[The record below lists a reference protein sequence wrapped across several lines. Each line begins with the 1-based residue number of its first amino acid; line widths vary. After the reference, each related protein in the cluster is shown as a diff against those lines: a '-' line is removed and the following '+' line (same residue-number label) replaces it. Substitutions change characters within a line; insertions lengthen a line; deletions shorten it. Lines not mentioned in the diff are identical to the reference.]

1 MVIFF
6 NSRKM
11 VGVDRSMKTVIIT
24 KEDLKKVYLREKEFM
39 FGRMELDIKVNLFTV
54 SETEK
59 VF

>member
-11 VGVDRSMKTVIIT
+11 VGVGRSMKMATIT
-24 KEDLKKVYLREKEFM
+24 KEDLRKVCLREKGFM